1 MSFFGFFR
9 KQAMSNAQFI
19 KGGFAFVLFLV
30 FFLGL
35 GFSGMNLTVNDWKDY
50 QYLQDNGTPAEA
62 TILDLSPPALRTG
75 NNITYAYE
83 VQDSSG
89 IRRSYEGTGNVI
101 FGRYDE
107 LQNANTVSILFD
119 PSNPAHSRVKDTP
132 NFITYALF
140 PLLALFGLVTLLGP
154 FILITLI
161 RLRHR
166 KQDNVSR
173 LVTKQ

>member
-1 MSFFGFFR
+1 MP
-9 KQAMSNAQFI
+9 NAQFI

-50 QYLQDNGTPAEA
+50 QYLQNNGTPAEA
-62 TILDLSPPALRTG
+62 TILVLSPPALRTG

-83 VQDSSG
+83 VPESSG
-89 IRRSYEGTGNVI
+89 TVRSYEATGNVI
-101 FGRYDE
+101 LGRYGE

-132 NFITYALF
+132 NFIAYALF
-140 PLLALFGLVTLLGP
+140 PLLALFGLFVVLGP
-154 FILITLI
+154 FIIISLS
-161 RLRHR
+161 RLRRHKPIR
-166 KQDNVSR
+166 P
-173 LVTKQ
+173 